1 MQNEHIEY
9 FKRFS
14 SCYLMWA
21 NSNFDRI
28 VSDTVRKHKEIL
40 KEEFK
45 CSNPS
50 ELEKYSQMLFQANR
64 WYVDK
69 IAAELLVD
77 CEFMG
82 GSTWMTDRD
91 GNVTPLRIKLP

>member
-14 SCYLMWA
+14 ACYLMWA

-45 CSNPS
+45 RSNPS
-50 ELEKYSQMLFQANR
+50 ELEKYSQMLFQTNR
-64 WYVDK
+64 WWVDK
-69 IAAELLVD
+69 IAAELVEQYNFTSGAYWKVD
-77 CEFMG
+77 RSG
-82 GSTWMTDRD
+82 TS
-91 GNVTPLRIKLP
+91 TPLRIKSP